1 MKKLQFLILIC
12 ILTFTVSCGQQKRY
26 VSYKVKAGETMRDI
40 ANRLDM
46 KTKDLLRLNP
56 DTGRRPDVNT
66 VIVIPNPEIKNGT
79 SSSEV
84 TSTNTIPSG
93 EEITN
98 SEESLENTAN
108 NTTETPV
115 FKQTVY
121 EYETH
126 TVQAGETV
134 YRITTQY
141 AITKDDLIKWNPE
154 FPGIERNILSI
165 GQVLKVK
172 SIEKTITIDRKE
184 VLKNFLTHTVK
195 SKETVYSLTRFYNIS
210 KDDLIRLNP
219 EYPGIIN
226 NELSINQLLKI
237 KPILMS
243 NQPAPSLPL
252 NAKVFY
258 PTVIFL
264 SLTIAYS
271 VYNNPSF
278 MAIAN
283 AANIW
288 ILQNL
293 GRLSVGYRVKDF
305 IHFNLIFPSL
315 FTWGGLIIFGG
326 SSLAIDLQTNGHL
339 DHARLVDVAGIDLN
353 ASIFAINAQ
362 EVTEK
367 LRALPEVIDCEVER
381 RLPGTLKVTIIER
394 VPAVWLECVDLGYP
408 GRKDGG
414 ILADAG
420 GITFPCEGNLWNSSR
435 DLPVI
440 VVSDA
445 EADSFVHGSKMK
457 HPEVMRAL
465 HLISTFEINKVRAQW
480 QAERVILVNDYSMV
494 AVCNDG
500 TRAIF
505 GMYDHERQ
513 MADFVTICEHS
524 FKTRRAIRHVNLIPK
539 KNIPVKFAGDAVL
552 VKPRRK
558 PAPVDPDVR
567 EIESILERN

>member
-1 MKKLQFLILIC
+1 MALFKRRKKTTRSPRTVRRNGDLQKLHIKVSSPRIVMLQVFAGFGKAAKLLMALAVIGLIWWGGYRGVNHLFLGNEKYKLQ
-12 ILTFTVSCGQQKRY
+12 
-26 VSYKVKAGETMRDI
+26 D
-40 ANRLDM
+40 
-46 KTKDLLRLNP
+46 
-56 DTGRRPDVNT
+56 
-66 VIVIPNPEIKNGT
+66 
-79 SSSEV
+79 
-84 TSTNTIPSG
+84 
-93 EEITN
+93 
-98 SEESLENTAN
+98 
-108 NTTETPV
+108 
-115 FKQTVY
+115 
-121 EYETH
+121 
-126 TVQAGETV
+126 
-134 YRITTQY
+134 
-141 AITKDDLIKWNPE
+141 
-154 FPGIERNILSI
+154 
-165 GQVLKVK
+165 
-172 SIEKTITIDRKE
+172 
-184 VLKNFLTHTVK
+184 
-195 SKETVYSLTRFYNIS
+195 
-210 KDDLIRLNP
+210 
-219 EYPGIIN
+219 
-226 NELSINQLLKI
+226 
-237 KPILMS
+237 
-243 NQPAPSLPL
+243 
-252 NAKVFY
+252 
-258 PTVIFL
+258 
-264 SLTIAYS
+264 
-271 VYNNPSF
+271 
-278 MAIAN
+278 
-283 AANIW
+283 
-288 ILQNL
+288 
-293 GRLSVGYRVKDF
+293 
-305 IHFNLIFPSL
+305 
-315 FTWGGLIIFGG
+315 
-326 SSLAIDLQTNGHL
+326 IDLQTNGHL